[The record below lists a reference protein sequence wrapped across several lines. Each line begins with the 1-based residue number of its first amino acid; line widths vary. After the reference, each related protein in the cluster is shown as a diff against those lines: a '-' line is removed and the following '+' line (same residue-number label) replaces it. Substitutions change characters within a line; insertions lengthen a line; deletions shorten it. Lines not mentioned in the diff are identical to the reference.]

1 MLDIEMNFKNEYK
14 SDLKCKICKE
24 DEETLEHIFQCRVY
38 KDKLKLEKDFKYTW
52 VYGNEVEKIDK
63 AVRHKVIEQIL
74 SIRDEH
80 LSKSEKN
87 DKHL

>member
-1 MLDIEMNFKNEYK
+1 MLNIKMNFKNKYE
-14 SDLKCKICKE
+14 SDLTCKICKE
-24 DEETLEHIFQCRVY
+24 DDETLEHIFQCRVY
-38 KDKLKLEKDFKYTW
+38 KDKLKLGKDFTYTW

-63 AVRHKVIEQIL
+63 AAKVIEQIL

-87 DKHL
+87 DELL